1 MLNFLFVYSSGC
13 HQAAQRG
20 FAGPSEG
27 MGKSVCLAFLGWALG
42 SAGSVDLEVSLTS
55 AEVGAWAY
63 PLTSARAKF
72 KSLMAEMSPVVTQWW
87 VWKGMREKKKGKKN
101 PTTTKKGKNQGEREH
116 SYDMSKMEK
125 TRLTGSQQFRTWPGG
140 APKALC
146 PCSQLGDVW
155 GACTSPA
162 AWLRSRLLSQ
172 AFELFRE
179 AKGLLLCECKVPRRG
194 RSQSLAETSKRS
206 KRQLILKICFLGQG
220 LTWPYILSWSTVSA
234 ILFLHERAEPRN
246 FQEERFMYLPWKK
259 HQFLYY
265 MNLDCFM
272 LQK

>member
-87 VWKGMREKKKGKKN
+87 VWKGMREKKKEKK
-101 PTTTKKGKNQGEREH
+101 PQQQQKRG
-116 SYDMSKMEK
+116 K
-125 TRLTGSQQFRTWPGG
+125 TREKENTAMTCQKWRKQDLLAVSSSEHGLEGHQRLCALALSWEMCEELAPAQLPG
-140 APKALC
+140 
-146 PCSQLGDVW
+146 W
-155 GACTSPA
+155 GADYFLKPLNSSEKQKVCSYVNVRC
-162 AWLRSRLLSQ
+162 L
-172 AFELFRE
+172 EE
-179 AKGLLLCECKVPRRG
+179 AGP
-194 RSQSLAETSKRS
+194 S
-206 KRQLILKICFLGQG
+206 
-220 LTWPYILSWSTVSA
+220 
-234 ILFLHERAEPRN
+234 H
-246 FQEERFMYLPWKK
+246 
-259 HQFLYY
+259 
-265 MNLDCFM
+265 
-272 LQK
+272 

>member
-87 VWKGMREKKKGKKN
+87 VWKGMREKKKRKKN
-101 PTTTKKGKNQGEREH
+101 PNNNKKGEKPGRKRTQLWHVKNGEN
-116 SYDMSKMEK
+116 K
-125 TRLTGSQQFRTWPGG
+125 TYWQSAVQNM
-140 APKALC
+140 
-146 PCSQLGDVW
+146 
-155 GACTSPA
+155 
-162 AWLRSRLLSQ
+162 AWRGTKGFVPLLS
-172 AFELFRE
+172 A
-179 AKGLLLCECKVPRRG
+179 G
-194 RSQSLAETSKRS
+194 RCVRSLHQPSCLAEEQITFSSLWTLQRS
-206 KRQLILKICFLGQG
+206 KRFALM
-220 LTWPYILSWSTVSA
+220 W
-234 ILFLHERAEPRN
+234 
-246 FQEERFMYLPWKK
+246 M
-259 HQFLYY
+259 
-265 MNLDCFM
+265 
-272 LQK
+272 